1 MSDVYKQ
8 ETGGTHYLGLAIT
21 PVEYAMRNRL
31 DACQFSVI
39 KYVTRFR
46 DKGGKEDLE
55 KAKDFIDMLINSEY
69 GVKGE

>member
-31 DACQFSVI
+31 DACQFSVV

-46 DKGGKEDLE
+46 EKGGKEDLE

>member
-46 DKGGKEDLE
+46 EKGGKEDLE

>member
-31 DACQFSVI
+31 DACQFSVV

>member
-8 ETGGTHYLGLAIT
+8 ETGGTHYLGLAII

-69 GVKGE
+69 GMKGE

>member
-69 GVKGE
+69 GMKGE

>member
-31 DACQFSVI
+31 DACQFSVV

-69 GVKGE
+69 GEKEK

>member
-31 DACQFSVI
+31 DACQFSVV

-69 GVKGE
+69 GE

>member
-31 DACQFSVI
+31 DACQFSVV

-69 GVKGE
+69 GMKGE

>member
-69 GVKGE
+69 GEKEK